1 LRHRIST
8 NLLDGMVV
16 VSQEVWAGTA
26 MAMVPIEQLLLGFS
40 PRRRG
45 VSSGHVEQLVESG
58 GDWPPI
64 LVQRSTM
71 KVIDGAHR
79 LAAARAL
86 RWTEVEVVFFDG
98 DDEQAL
104 VEAIRCNR
112 SHGLPLTLQDR
123 KAAARDLLA
132 RHPDWSDGRVAE
144 ICSLSPKTVANQ
156 RRQPSSVAPLTG
168 PGAVSQSRLGRDGR
182 LRPVPS
188 TAVRARIAQAIA
200 YHPDAS
206 LRAIAAA
213 THTSPETVRSVRRS
227 LQRHEAPP
235 AQPVPTLA
243 AFGNRSSSAHVPS
256 PWSADSACQST
267 PEGAAFAGWFDAT
280 QVEESAL
287 FEHLTAVP
295 VSRIYGVID
304 EAHRRAQF
312 WASFAN
318 RLSRRIGH

>member
-1 LRHRIST
+1 
-8 NLLDGMVV
+8 MVV
-16 VSQEVWAGTA
+16 IPHEVWAGTEVA
-26 MAMVPIEQLLLGFS
+26 TVAIDQLFAGFS

-45 VSSGHVEQLVESG
+45 TANSHVEQLVESG

-79 LAAARAL
+79 LAAARVL
-86 RWTEVEVVFFDG
+86 GWTTVGVVFFDG
-98 DDEQAL
+98 GDDEAL

-156 RRQPSSVAPLTG
+156 RPQTA
-168 PGAVSQSRLGRDGR
+168 ASQSRLGRDGR

-206 LRAIAAA
+206 LRAIATA
-213 THTSPETVRSVRRS
+213 THASPETVRSVRRS
-227 LQRHEAPP
+227 MQPASPLRDAALPATPTRVTGPRRPP
-235 AQPVPTLA
+235 
-243 AFGNRSSSAHVPS
+243 
-256 PWSADSACQST
+256 PWSRDSAFEST
-267 PEGAAFAGWFDAT
+267 SAGAAFAAWFDAT
-280 QVEESAL
+280 QVDETAL
-287 FEHLTAVP
+287 FEQPAAVP

-312 WASFAN
+312 WATFADQ
-318 RLSRRIGH
+318 LARRIGQ